1 VEVAVPLEEY
11 DAKRDFKATPE
22 PRGRRR
28 KAAGEG
34 DADAPSGRLRYVV
47 QEHHARALHW
57 DLRLERDGVLASWAV
72 PKGIPV
78 DPHEN
83 HLAVRTEDHPM
94 EYLDFHGDI
103 PRGQYG
109 AGTMTVWDHGEYET
123 FEWEPGKVVVRFAGE
138 RVRGRYALFRTGG
151 KNWMIHRM
159 DPPQDPDRVD
169 PPADFRPMRATDR
182 TRRPSGDGW
191 AFEMRWPG
199 RRVSALV
206 QGGRVRVHDADG
218 ADVTVAFPE
227 LRALG
232 LQLGT
237 TEALLDGV
245 VTTIG
250 VDRAADGG
258 ARGAGYEGRLEA
270 RFAASDGRAAARLAR
285 QDPVVLMLVDL
296 VWLDGRMLVELPYAE
311 RRAALERLG
320 LAGASWQT
328 PPVERGDGARA
339 ADAARRLGFPGIVA
353 KRLDSKY
360 ESGVASRSWAA
371 VPVHAG
377 STRPSKAARKETSR

>member
-1 VEVAVPLEEY
+1 VAVPLEDY

-28 KAAGEG
+28 KPAARGA
-34 DADAPSGRLRYVV
+34 ADAPPSRLRYVV

-94 EYLDFHGDI
+94 EYLNFHGEI
-103 PRGQYG
+103 PRGHYG

-169 PPADFRPMRATDR
+169 PPADFRPMKATDR

-206 QGGRVRVHDADG
+206 QGGRVRVHDSEG

-232 LQLGT
+232 GQLGT

-245 VTTIG
+245 VTAIG
-250 VDRAADGG
+250 ADGVTDAG
-258 ARGAGYEGRLEA
+258 ALDALVDGRL
-270 RFAASDGRAAARLAR
+270 AASDGRAAARLAR
-285 QDPVVLMLVDL
+285 QNPVVLMIVDL
-296 VWLDGRMLVELPYAE
+296 VWLDGRALVERSYAE

-320 LAGASWQT
+320 LSGASWQT

-339 ADAARRLGFPGIVA
+339 VEAARRLGFPGIVA
-353 KRLDSKY
+353 KRLDSSY
-360 ESGVASRSWAA
+360 EPGVTSKSWVE
-371 VPVHAG
+371 VPVRPG
-377 STRPSKAARKETSR
+377 SSRASKTATKESSR